1 MYMKK
6 IALHWQILL
15 GMALGIIFALVLVQ
29 VSSLSSEQLKEI
41 EVATSE
47 IVLLNKNKK
56 DLKMQLAEMEEAF
69 AKDAISTMD
78 YHQEKTR
85 ITLEITKVEKSLE
98 KLKIVANQQT
108 WAQGFIKDWIK
119 PFGTMFINSLKLI
132 AIPLILAA
140 LIKGV
145 SDLKDIS
152 SLSTMGFRTIGI
164 YIITTV
170 IAVTIG
176 LGVVSIIKPGGSITE
191 ETRNELI
198 EAYAGDAEMKQ
209 KDAAAQKEAGP
220 LQALED
226 LVPSNIFE
234 AAANNRNMLQVIF
247 FAIFFG
253 IALILIPED
262 LAAPVKKFF
271 DGFNEVILK
280 MVDLIMLAAPYG
292 VFSLMAALVI
302 EAPSADLFKA
312 LGMYAFCV
320 VLGLA
325 FMLVFYILLVKIYA
339 NKSPLFFLRGMV
351 PAQLL
356 AFSTSS
362 SAATL
367 PVTMERVTEHL
378 GVEEEVASFV
388 LPIGATINMDGTSLY
403 QAVAAV
409 FIAQAFGMDLSFG
422 TQLGIIATAT
432 LASIG
437 SAAVPGAGMVMLVG
451 VLGYAGI
458 PEAGLAL
465 IFAVDRPLDM
475 CRTVINVTGD
485 ATVSTMVAKSV
496 GKLHDPVIKN
506 WDDQLKKK

>member
-1 MYMKK
+1 MKK
-6 IALHWQILL
+6 LALHWRILL
-15 GMALGIIFALVLVQ
+15 GMLLGVILGLIMTNFDGG
-29 VSSLSSEQLKEI
+29 KEI
-41 EVATSE
+41 V
-47 IVLLNKNKK
+47 
-56 DLKMQLAEMEEAF
+56 Q
-69 AKDAISTMD
+69 
-78 YHQEKTR
+78 
-85 ITLEITKVEKSLE
+85 
-98 KLKIVANQQT
+98 
-108 WAQGFIKDWIK
+108 DWIK
-119 PFGTMFINSLKLI
+119 PFGKIFINSLKLI

-152 SLSTMGFRTIGI
+152 KLSKMGGRTIGI
-164 YIITTV
+164 YISTTI
-170 IAVTIG
+170 IAVSIG
-176 LGVVSIIKPGGSITE
+176 LLLVNLINPGNSITE
-191 ETRNELI
+191 STRTEMVGNYTDNTTQYKET
-198 EAYAGDAEMKQ
+198 AK
-209 KDAAAQKEAGP
+209 AQKEAGP
-220 LQALED
+220 LKPLED
-226 LVPSNIFE
+226 LVPENIFSS
-234 AAANNRNMLQVIF
+234 ATSNRNMLQVIF
-247 FAIFFG
+247 FAVFFG
-253 IALILIPED
+253 IGLILIPQEKGKT
-262 LAAPVKKFF
+262 VKNFF

-292 VFSLMAALVI
+292 VFALLAALVV
-302 EAPSADLFKA
+302 ESPSVDLFKA
-312 LGMYAFCV
+312 LGWYALTV
-320 VLGLA
+320 IMGLLLMIA
-325 FMLVFYILLVKIYA
+325 IYTTLVFVFTGKR
-339 NKSPLFFLRGMV
+339 PDFFIKGIS

-378 GVEEEVASFV
+378 GVEEEAASFV

-409 FIAQAFGMDLSFG
+409 FIAQAFGMNLDFS

-475 CRTVINVTGD
+475 CRTSVNVTGD
-485 ATVSTMVAKSV
+485 AAVSMLVAKSI
-496 GKLHDPVIKN
+496 GKLGEPKIKN
-506 WDDQLKKK
+506 WDDNYEIKK